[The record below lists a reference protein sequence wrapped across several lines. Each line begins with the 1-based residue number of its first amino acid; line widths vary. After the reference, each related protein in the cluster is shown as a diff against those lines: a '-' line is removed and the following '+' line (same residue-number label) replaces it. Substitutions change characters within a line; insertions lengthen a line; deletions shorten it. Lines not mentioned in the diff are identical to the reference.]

1 MCTCVYKDRLTCSL
15 IKLLAAVMFGRKDK
29 KGDRK
34 RGREKEGKSGGGG
47 GDLAGMFG
55 LNMGPCL

>member
-1 MCTCVYKDRLTCSL
+1 
-15 IKLLAAVMFGRKDK
+15 MFGRKDK

-55 LNMGPCL
+55 LNMGAMPGTFAMGAMPGTFVMGACLLSL

>member
-1 MCTCVYKDRLTCSL
+1 M
-15 IKLLAAVMFGRKDK
+15 IELLAAVMFGRKDK

-55 LNMGPCL
+55 LNMGAMPGIVVG